1 MNFLTCLYLLWSWSL
16 TMILS
21 GFNTFIATL
30 QGPWVNYFVDIANTY
45 PYLWALYAI
54 ALVLPFVLCA
64 ACCVRTK
71 VGAVC
76 VCVCVCV
83 CVRMRTYFRNM
94 FYVFSCQAHNI
105 TPSPLLCSKHM
116 LLDDFLNQ
124 IPTALMMFA
133 TPASFIMGHT
143 SVDHGW
149 ICRPMFPCKHWLKKT
164 FLFSSFM

>member
-1 MNFLTCLYLLWSWSL
+1 MFVSTLI
-16 TMILS
+16 MI
-21 GFNTFIATL
+21 FND
-30 QGPWVNYFVDIANTY
+30 DIVWFQYIHCHTAGSMGE
-45 PYLWALYAI
+45 LFRWHSQH
-54 ALVLPFVLCA
+54 LPIS
-64 ACCVRTK
+64 
-71 VGAVC
+71 VGAVRHSSGATLRVVCCLLCKDQGWCC

-149 ICRPMFPCKHWLKKT
+149 ICRPMFPCKYWLKKT